1 MQSSYRIIKS
11 SSVISNKP
19 KEIVTEF
26 EEKQEIERN
35 IKQKEESET
44 NAKNF
49 IDSYENLARNMV
61 ENARRQSEEILS
73 SAYQEAERLEKEAYE
88 QAYNLGNEKGYSD
101 GFNKAYEDGYK
112 SNLDKALAEAEI
124 IKNNADN
131 ILRSCIEEKDRY
143 LQEKEVEIRD
153 LIFNCI
159 ETILRREVKDKEAL
173 NNLLFESLSE
183 VKNSKNIVI
192 KSNKIYC
199 EEFNKNIDK
208 WKSQIPL
215 KADIFV
221 ISDESIEEGSAIIE
235 RDSGKIVVSID
246 IAMEKL
252 KEIFNSVE

>member
-1 MQSSYRIIKS
+1 MQSSYRVIKS

-19 KEIVTEF
+19 KEIITEF

-49 IDSYENLARNMV
+49 IDSYENLAKNMI

-73 SAYQEAERLEKEAYE
+73 VAYQEAERLEKEAYE
-88 QAYNLGNEKGYSD
+88 KAYNLGNEKGYND

-112 SNLDKALAEAEI
+112 SNIDKALAEAEI

-131 ILRSCIEEKDRY
+131 ILRSCEEEKNRY
-143 LQEKEVEIRD
+143 LQEKEIEIRS
-153 LIFNCI
+153 LIFNCV
-159 ETILRREVKDKEAL
+159 ENILRREVKDKEAL
-173 NNLLFESLSE
+173 NDLIFETLSE
-183 VKNSKNIVI
+183 VKNSKSIVI

-199 EEFNKNIDK
+199 EEFDRNINQ

-215 KADIFV
+215 KADVFV
-221 ISDESIEEGSAIIE
+221 IPDESIEEGSAIIE
-235 RDSGKIVVSID
+235 RDSGKVVVSID

-252 KEIFNSVE
+252 REIFNSVE